1 MPAVLHVSIWRP
13 AVCPVVRNYAR
24 KRPPDKGNSRSPDPA
39 LSPETAIVVT
49 FIWWWAL
56 QASLL
61 LISLEPNKW
70 PAAIYAWDVKF
81 LCIKNVGGN
90 TSSNTSKPR
99 HRCKQEADE
108 NSVLLH
114 ASSNTSKPKHRCKQ
128 QTDENSVLLHA
139 RSTVNL

>member
-1 MPAVLHVSIWRP
+1 M
-13 AVCPVVRNYAR
+13 
-24 KRPPDKGNSRSPDPA
+24 
-39 LSPETAIVVT
+39 
-49 FIWWWAL
+49 

-90 TSSNTSKPR
+90 TSSNTSKPK

-114 ASSNTSKPKHRCKQ
+114 ASSNTSKPRHRCKQ